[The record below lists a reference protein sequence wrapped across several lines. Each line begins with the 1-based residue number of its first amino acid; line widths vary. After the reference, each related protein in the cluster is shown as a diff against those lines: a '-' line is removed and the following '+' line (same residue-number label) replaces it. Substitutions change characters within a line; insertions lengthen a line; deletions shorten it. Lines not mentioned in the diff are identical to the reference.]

1 MKIVDLLIQ
10 GKTPSFFQQ
19 TPPASIEQV
28 MKNLEGKFQLM
39 REELEYYE
47 TDYQTKM
54 LHKY

>member
-1 MKIVDLLIQ
+1 MKIVGLHIQ
-10 GKTPSFFQQ
+10 GKFYRFQQ
-19 TPPASIEQV
+19 TPPASLEQV
-28 MKNLEGKFQLM
+28 MKSLEGKFQLM

>member
-1 MKIVDLLIQ
+1 NSIV
-10 GKTPSFFQQ
+10 FQQ
-19 TPPASIEQV
+19 TPPASLEQV
-28 MKNLEGKFQLM
+28 MKSLEGKFQLM

>member
-1 MKIVDLLIQ
+1 
-10 GKTPSFFQQ
+10 
-19 TPPASIEQV
+19 

-54 LHKY
+54 LHKIIAKKARDLASFPFYSYIRDFL